1 MKLEPE
7 LDCIVYTSAKRDVKN
22 RYISASNPVP
32 LHCPLSSTMIPNA
45 PKSPATP
52 HVPQSRPGSYAG
64 WYDNASVFSQ
74 INLEETQSLAYNRS
88 PDVEGMEHITSPMAM
103 SSRERVRSIRMK
115 RGTVQQEGTTTHF
128 KGAERARSRSYV
140 SHESAIASSQAL
152 GGSEQTGQRPTERR
166 EKERLTILMPEECKN
181 PIRIRK
187 EEPGSTI
194 RQRPSPRSALPEA
207 QPTPTTDKIKS
218 RKSARLTRLIVEKI
232 ILKVDESPV
241 SSNGGDLEE
250 GQQAPPKVR
259 SYKLKPV
266 QIALETFFLLL
277 PMLGALYML
286 ASCCLPNTWWRQR
299 LSIVRINLAA
309 VQKGDEPAAL
319 LLGLWGWCITQG
331 EAVR

>member
-1 MKLEPE
+1 
-7 LDCIVYTSAKRDVKN
+7 
-22 RYISASNPVP
+22 
-32 LHCPLSSTMIPNA
+32 MIPNTL
-45 PKSPATP
+45 KSPTNP

-74 INLEETQSLAYNRS
+74 INLEETQSLAYIRS
-88 PDVEGMEHITSPMAM
+88 PDAEAVEHITSPVAI
-103 SSRERVRSIRMK
+103 SSRERVRSIRK
-115 RGTVQQEGTTTHF
+115 ERRTVQQEGTRTQS
-128 KGAERARSRSYV
+128 KGAYSRSIV

-152 GGSEQTGQRPTERR
+152 GGSEQTEQPPAERR
-166 EKERLTILMPEECKN
+166 EKERLTILLPENYKN
-181 PIRIRK
+181 PVQLRK

-194 RQRPSPRSALPEA
+194 RQRPSPHTALPDT
-207 QPTPTTDKIKS
+207 QVTPMTADKVKA

-241 SSNGGDLEE
+241 TSSGGDLEE
-250 GQQAPPKVR
+250 GQQGLPKVR

-299 LSIVRINLAA
+299 LSIVRISMAA
-309 VQKGDEPAAL
+309 GKKGDDPAAL